1 MANPL
6 TPAIFNAALKTLFP
20 EKRLKL
26 YGQRDQPFWAWLT
39 KNQGFGGRKGE
50 VPIRYAPGGGAS
62 HTFADALAAKSG
74 SQYTFFEVTRKRDY
88 LIISIDREALE
99 ASEGDSKNS
108 YMTAKESEV
117 DSGFMKIVQRLAADL
132 QSDGTGNMGTVLT
145 TPTATTFTTAQVSLT
160 HVEPGDQI
168 VFAASPFT
176 ALRTGAGAYGYA
188 TVLSVNYDTNTIAVD
203 TTKGD
208 SLTGA
213 GSIGVLAAD
222 QFYFKGSFGNSVSGT
237 NAWIPTNRS
246 NLSTPFNSV
255 DRSVFPSRLAGIFFD
270 GSTFGLAECLERAI
284 ARGKLEGSMPDMIWL
299 NYNRFAD
306 LSLELGAKVQR
317 EAVKLGAF
325 AFDSLKIYAGGREIR
340 VVGDQNFAD
349 TTALAVNKES
359 WYFWSLKGA
368 PRFLTRD
375 SGNGDMLMDP
385 GSDGFE
391 IRIGWNGELVCRS
404 PLDNIRITLPT

>member
-1 MANPL
+1 MASPL
-6 TPAIFNAALKTLFP
+6 TPAGFNAGLKVLFP
-20 EKRLKL
+20 EKRIKL
-26 YGQRDQPFWAWLT
+26 YGQRDQPFYAWLT
-39 KNQGFGGRKGE
+39 KQQGFGGRYGE

-74 SQYTFFEVTRKRDY
+74 SKYTFFQVNRKRDY

-108 YMTAKESEV
+108 YMTAKESEI
-117 DSGFMKIVQRLAADL
+117 DSGFMKIVQRLAADM
-132 QSDGTGNMGTVLT
+132 QSDGTGNMGTILT
-145 TPTATTFTTAQVSLT
+145 LPTANSFTTNQVSLT

-168 VFAASPFT
+168 VFSPSPFT
-176 ALRTGAGAYGYA
+176 ALRTGGGTFGYA
-188 TVLSVNYDTNTIAVD
+188 TVLSVNYDTNTI
-203 TTKGD
+203 TTDATAGD
-208 SLTGA
+208 PLTGA

-246 NLSTPFNSV
+246 NLATPFNGV
-255 DRSVFPSRLAGIFFD
+255 DRSAFPSRLAGIFFD

-317 EAVKLGAF
+317 EAIKLGAF

-359 WYFWSLKGA
+359 WYFWTLKGA
-368 PRFLTRD
+368 PRFITRD

>member
-1 MANPL
+1 MASPL
-6 TPAIFNAALKTLFP
+6 TPAGFNAGLKVLFP
-20 EKRLKL
+20 EKRIKL
-26 YGQRDQPFWAWLT
+26 YGQRDQPFYAWLT
-39 KNQGFGGRKGE
+39 KQQGFGGRYGE

-74 SQYTFFEVTRKRDY
+74 SKYTFFQVNRKRDY

-108 YMTAKESEV
+108 YMTAKESEI
-117 DSGFMKIVQRLAADL
+117 DSGFMKIVQRLAADM
-132 QSDGTGNMGTVLT
+132 QSDGTGNMGTILT
-145 TPTATTFTTAQVSLT
+145 LPTANSFTTNQVSLT

-168 VFAASPFT
+168 VFSPSPFT
-176 ALRTGAGAYGYA
+176 ALRTGGGTFGYA
-188 TVLSVNYDTNTIAVD
+188 TVLSVNYDTNTI
-203 TTKGD
+203 TTDATAGD
-208 SLTGA
+208 PLTGA
-213 GSIGVLAAD
+213 GSIGVLA
-222 QFYFKGSFGNSVSGT
+222 
-237 NAWIPTNRS
+237 
-246 NLSTPFNSV
+246 
-255 DRSVFPSRLAGIFFD
+255 
-270 GSTFGLAECLERAI
+270 
-284 ARGKLEGSMPDMIWL
+284 

-317 EAVKLGAF
+317 EAIKLGAF

-359 WYFWSLKGA
+359 WYFWTLKGA
-368 PRFLTRD
+368 PRFITRD